1 MQNDVEDYVMHDAKG
16 SSLSLNKWR

>member
-16 SSLSLNKWR
+16 SSLSFK